1 MAQAVLERTGEPE
14 VRQLANSII
23 ASQKAEIW
31 NMTAMV
37 EKMVGNWAQVE
48 LEPANGSQT
57 TGTATLSKREG
68 GVKVVLEVSGLPK
81 SGTIYPSTH
90 SGE

>member
-31 NMTAMV
+31 NMKAMV

-57 TGTATLSKREG
+57 TFTPPSRREG

>member
-31 NMTAMV
+31 NMKAMV
-37 EKMVGNWAQVE
+37 EKMVGNWEQVE

>member
-31 NMTAMV
+31 NMKAMV

-57 TGTATLSKREG
+57 TFTPPSLFER
-68 GVKVVLEVSGLPK
+68 VV
-81 SGTIYPSTH
+81 
-90 SGE
+90 